1 MTKGPLVWAAVILAI
16 LLMAVSAIM
25 ILDRDLF
32 LQNTTAITAVSGVL
46 AIAVVVVLFLM
57 LFRMKKQH
65 N

>member
-32 LQNTTAITAVSGVL
+32 LQNTTTITAVSGVL